1 MRKRAIMSNN
11 FNKDPFEVL
20 GVARGASDEEIKR
33 AYRAQ
38 VKKYHPDNY
47 DDKNPLTDLA
57 KEKMQE
63 INWAYDEIQRMR
75 QEEKNAY
82 TGKGTYYQN
91 GSPYGSAPYGSAG
104 ASGGYSGNG
113 QGYNYNTTT
122 DPFYIDIRND
132 INARRF
138 ADAERKLMTVAP
150 PSRVA
155 EWHYL
160 MCLVLVSR
168 KNMSDAMRELE
179 LACTMDPGNFEY
191 QKAKE
196 MFNTNAGGYQS
207 TYYGSANNAAY
218 RRRSDADRACDCCA
232 NLLCLDCL
240 CECLGGDLIAC
251 C

>member
-1 MRKRAIMSNN
+1 MSDN

-20 GVARGASDEEIKR
+20 GIARGASDEEVKR
-33 AYRAQ
+33 AYRAL

-47 DDKNPLTDLA
+47 DSDNPLADLA
-57 KEKMQE
+57 KDKMQE
-63 INWAYDEIQRMR
+63 VNWAYDEIQRMR
-75 QEEKNAY
+75 AEEKRAY
-82 TGKGTYYQN
+82 TGNGTYYGGN
-91 GSPYGSAPYGSAG
+91 NAYGSAAG
-104 ASGGYSGNG
+104 DNGGAY
-113 QGYNYNTTT
+113 YNTTT
-122 DPFYIDIRND
+122 DPFYIDVRKD

-150 PSRVA
+150 SMRVA

-160 MCLVLVSR
+160 MCLVLVSK
-168 KNMSDAMRELE
+168 KNMGDAMRELE
-179 LACTMDPGNFEY
+179 IACNMDPSNFEY

-207 TYYGSANNAAY
+207 TYYGSANDNRAAY
-218 RRRSDADRACDCCA
+218 RRSDVDRACDCCS
-232 NLLCLDCL
+232 NLICLDCL